1 MVQLIYYIL
10 FVITL
15 LYGIYFVIT
24 GLFAFKKD
32 EGRKIRSYRA
42 RTKFGVII
50 AARNEG
56 QVVGDLIKSLKKQNY
71 PDDLYDVY
79 TFVNNS
85 KDDTFDVAKEAGAIA
100 MDVTVPVKSKGDVL
114 KFAFDKLKNK
124 DYDAYIIFDADNIVH
139 PDFLKLMNNTYMSGY
154 KVAQGRKDSKNI
166 EDNWL
171 SASYSIFYYIQ
182 NFFFNKSRMKVGA
195 AAAINGTGFMVAKS
209 IMDEGFDPKT
219 VTEDIELSI
228 QCVLKGYEIAYVEDA
243 ITYDEQPIKFVDSW
257 HQRSRWS
264 KGIIE
269 CNRLYRK
276 PLLKRWIKEKD
287 FSSLD
292 KFMFSVAPYIQV
304 LGVCLTIAL
313 GFFYIFGIELN
324 DIFSYFFS
332 LGYICFIIG
341 YLCDIIMNMF
351 VILYY
356 KRDIENTMHG
366 ILLFFLFLI
375 SWIPINAICL
385 FKKDLKW
392 VEISHSRKANID
404 SLVNDNQ

>member
-42 RTKFGVII
+42 RTKFAVII

-56 QVVGDLIKSLKKQNY
+56 QVVGDLVKSLKKQNY

-85 KDDTFDVAKEAGAIA
+85 KDDTFDVAKKEGAIA
-100 MDVTVPVKSKGDVL
+100 VNVTVPVKSKGDVL

-124 DYDAYIIFDADNIVH
+124 DYDAYIIFDADNVVH

-243 ITYDEQPIKFVDSW
+243 ITYDEQPIKFMDSW

-269 CNRLYRK
+269 CNRIYRK
-276 PLLKRWIKEKD
+276 PLLKKWIKDKD

-292 KFMFSVAPYIQV
+292 KFMFSFAPYIQV
-304 LGVCLTIAL
+304 LGVCLSIAL
-313 GFFYIFGIELN
+313 FFFYIFGIELN

-332 LGYICFIIG
+332 LGYVCFIIG
-341 YLCDIIMNMF
+341 YLSDIIMNMF
-351 VILYY
+351 VVLYY
-356 KRDIENTMHG
+356 KRDLEDAIHG
-366 ILLFFLFLI
+366 ILLFLVFFLT
-375 SWIPINAICL
+375 WIPINAICL

-392 VEISHSRKANID
+392 VEISHSRKASID
-404 SLVNDNQ
+404 NLVNDNQ

>member
-1 MVQLIYYIL
+1 MIQTIYYIL

-32 EGRKIRSYRA
+32 EDKKIRSFRA
-42 RTKFGVII
+42 RTKFAVII

-56 QVVGDLIKSLKKQNY
+56 QVIGDLIKSLNEQNY
-71 PDDLYDVY
+71 PSDLYDVY
-79 TFVNNS
+79 AFVNNS
-85 KDDTFDVAKEAGAIA
+85 SDNTFDVAKESGAKTY
-100 MDVTVPVKSKGDVL
+100 DVTVPVKSKGDVL

-124 DYDAYIIFDADNIVH
+124 DYDAYIIFDADNVVH
-139 PDFLKLMNNTYMSGY
+139 PDFLKIMNNTYLSGY

-228 QCVLKGYEIAYVEDA
+228 QCVLKGIEIAYVEDA
-243 ITYDEQPIKFVDSW
+243 ITYDEQPIKFMDSW

-269 CNRLYRK
+269 CNRIYRRQLIAK
-276 PLLKRWIKEKD
+276 WIKDRD
-287 FSSLD
+287 FSSID
-292 KFMFSVAPYIQV
+292 KFMFSFAPYIQV
-304 LGVCLTIAL
+304 LGVCLTFAL
-313 GFFYIFGIELN
+313 VLFNIFGIELN
-324 DIFSYFFS
+324 DLFSYFFS

-341 YLCDIIMNMF
+341 YLTDIIINMF
-351 VILYY
+351 VVIYY
-356 KRDIENTMHG
+356 KRDLEDALHG
-366 ILLFFLFLI
+366 ILLFLVFFLT
-375 SWIPINAICL
+375 WIPINAICL

-392 VEISHSRKANID
+392 VEISHNRKANID
-404 SLVNDNQ
+404 NLLNENQ